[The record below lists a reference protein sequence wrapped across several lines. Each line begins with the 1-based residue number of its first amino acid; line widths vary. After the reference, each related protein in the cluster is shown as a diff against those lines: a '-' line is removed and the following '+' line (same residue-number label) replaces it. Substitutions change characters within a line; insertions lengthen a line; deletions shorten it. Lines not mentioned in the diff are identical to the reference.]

1 MRVRSIRWKAPE
13 GGENRRS
20 GTTGA
25 QSLPLSCATAYEAT
39 ARDAAQGRP
48 GNCRSRAD
56 RKVRVAVCPRSQD
69 PRLISG
75 GSESKDVWKR
85 SEEIS
90 AMEELLARVTARTG
104 LDAATA
110 QTAIGH
116 ILAFLQKEGPETEV
130 NQLLAALPGSES
142 LIAESNAGE
151 SGGGGLMG
159 MLGGMMGGGGVMALG
174 QKLMAAGVPMGQM
187 QPLGQE
193 LFAFGREKVGED
205 AMGPII
211 GSIPGLNQF
220 V

>member
-1 MRVRSIRWKAPE
+1 
-13 GGENRRS
+13 
-20 GTTGA
+20 
-25 QSLPLSCATAYEAT
+25 
-39 ARDAAQGRP
+39 
-48 GNCRSRAD
+48 
-56 RKVRVAVCPRSQD
+56 
-69 PRLISG
+69 LISDV
-75 GSESKDVWKR
+75 SESKDVWKR

-90 AMEELLARVTARTG
+90 TMEELLARVTARTG

-142 LIAESNAGE
+142 LIADSNAGE
-151 SGGGGLMG
+151 SGGGLMG

>member
-1 MRVRSIRWKAPE
+1 V
-13 GGENRRS
+13 
-20 GTTGA
+20 
-25 QSLPLSCATAYEAT
+25 
-39 ARDAAQGRP
+39 
-48 GNCRSRAD
+48 
-56 RKVRVAVCPRSQD
+56 
-69 PRLISG
+69 RLISRVP
-75 GSESKDVWKR
+75 ESKDVWKR
-85 SEEIS
+85 SEEIIT
-90 AMEELLARVTARTG
+90 MEELLARVTARTG
-104 LDAATA
+104 LDAATS

-142 LIAESNAGE
+142 LIAQSNAGE
-151 SGGGGLMG
+151 GGGGLMG

-174 QKLMAAGVPMGQM
+174 QKLMSAGVPMGQM

>member
-1 MRVRSIRWKAPE
+1 V
-13 GGENRRS
+13 
-20 GTTGA
+20 
-25 QSLPLSCATAYEAT
+25 
-39 ARDAAQGRP
+39 
-48 GNCRSRAD
+48 
-56 RKVRVAVCPRSQD
+56 
-69 PRLISG
+69 RLISRVP
-75 GSESKDVWKR
+75 ESKDVWKR
-85 SEEIS
+85 SEEIIT
-90 AMEELLARVTARTG
+90 MEELLARVTARTG

-151 SGGGGLMG
+151 GGGGLMG

-174 QKLMAAGVPMGQM
+174 QKLMSAGVPMGQM